1 MKIVAKFVVLI
12 IVAFV
17 GLGIAQNP
25 LASLLEPINTPM
37 PGNDDP
43 FVGSFSDDYNVLT
56 LQGSKG
62 HYDGQLDIEGQVF
75 PVIAQGDSSE
85 LTGEFTVNTDT
96 YIFTLQP
103 SDGGVVLAVN
113 GEKLPLQRVAMSQPP
128 TPQPPTPQPV
138 PAPEP
143 APQPEP
149 TPEPD
154 PLSPTGLTPQ
164 PPQGPWQGNYQ
175 VAAYSQANPEQK
187 QQVIA
192 TVQVTPQ
199 ENGTYHFVFTGN
211 GEVGL
216 DTVVDASGR
225 DVTTGEDQFPL
236 TWNTGQ
242 TSING
247 TPVQVSSQNGMVTLS
262 LQQGQDQFRA
272 QYDQSGILVY
282 LLACMSGQCT
292 EMQLNR

>member
-1 MKIVAKFVVLI
+1 MKIVAKFVVLS

-25 LASLLEPINTPM
+25 LASLLEPTDTPM
-37 PGNDDP
+37 PVNDDP
-43 FVGSFSDDYNVLT
+43 FIGSFRDDYNVLT
-56 LQGSKG
+56 LQGGNGQYS
-62 HYDGQLDIEGQVF
+62 GQLGIEGQVF
-75 PVIAQGDSSE
+75 SVTAQGDRSG
-85 LTGEFTVNTDT
+85 LTGEFTIDTDT

-113 GEKLPLQRVAMSQPP
+113 GEQLPLQRVA
-128 TPQPPTPQPV
+128 TPQP
-138 PAPEP
+138 A
-143 APQPEP
+143 P
-149 TPEPD
+149 TPEPN
-154 PLSPTGLTPQ
+154 PPTPTNLTAQ

-262 LQQGQDQFRA
+262 LQQGQDRFRA

-292 EMQLNR
+292 EMQLSR